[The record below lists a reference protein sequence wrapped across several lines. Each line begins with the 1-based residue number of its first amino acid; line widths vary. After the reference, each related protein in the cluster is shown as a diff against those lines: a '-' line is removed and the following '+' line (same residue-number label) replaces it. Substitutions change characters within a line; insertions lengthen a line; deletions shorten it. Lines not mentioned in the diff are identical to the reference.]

1 MKTRRKLPEGWQLT
15 TLRRVVREAQTG
27 FACGERDPKGAIQL
41 RMNNV
46 DTRGNLVLDEF
57 IRVPASQDKIAE
69 YRLVPGDVLFN
80 NTNSVALVGKSTL
93 FQGYGEPVVFSN
105 HFTRLR
111 VVRERLDPSFLLLWL
126 VRQWQTK
133 LFENICNRWIGQSAV
148 KRNKLLA
155 LKMPLP
161 PLEEQKR
168 IVTVLNQKMS
178 AIERARAA
186 AEAQLEAARALPAAY
201 LRAVFSGPE
210 AERWRVKRLAEVCC
224 NITDGTHYTPTYVES
239 GVPFLSVKDIRETG
253 ISFDDCRFITEE
265 EHKTLCQR
273 CKPERGDVL
282 YTKVGTTGIAKAID
296 VDQEFSI
303 FVSVALL
310 KLGAEVLPEYMEKVL
325 NSPHCRVQAEHF
337 TQGMANQNLVIRDI
351 ERIRIRVPSIP
362 EQRRIVT
369 VLTEQLSI
377 AHRTIATLQ
386 EQLDGI
392 DKMAAAYLRQAF
404 SGEL

>member
-27 FACGERDPKGAIQL
+27 FACGERDPGGVIQL

-111 VVRERLDPSFLLLWL
+111 VVRERLDPNFLLLWL

-148 KRNKLLA
+148 KSNKLLA

-161 PLEEQKR
+161 SLEEQKR
-168 IVTVLNQKMS
+168 IVAVLNEKMS

-186 AEAQLEAARALPAAY
+186 AEAQLEAAQALPAAY
-201 LRAVFSGPE
+201 LREAFESAE
-210 AERWRVKRLAEVCC
+210 AEKWPQKRL
-224 NITDGTHYTPTYVES
+224 
-239 GVPFLSVKDIRETG
+239 
-253 ISFDDCRFITEE
+253 
-265 EHKTLCQR
+265 
-273 CKPERGDVL
+273 GDVL
-282 YTKVGTTGIAKAID
+282 RQRREVVHPRDNPSGPATFVGLEHIESGTGVRIGADDIEMARLTGRKPRFHKNDIVYGYLRPYLNKVWVAEFGGLCS
-296 VDQEFSI
+296 VDQYVYSVETDIADVEF
-303 FVSVALL
+303 VAWFMRSSTYM
-310 KLGAEVLPEYMEKVL
+310 KRAPIGVTPGQLP
-325 NSPHCRVQAEHF
+325 
-337 TQGMANQNLVIRDI
+337 
-351 ERIRIRVPSIP
+351 RIRTDEVAGVKINLPP
-362 EQRRIVT
+362 LAEQRRIVQKLDRQMASSRQVYDLVT
-369 VLTEQLSI
+369 DQL
-377 AHRTIATLQ
+377 ATL
-386 EQLDGI
+386 DGLSP
-392 DKMAAAYLRQAF
+392 AYLRQAF
-404 SGEL
+404 TGEI